1 MNVFKKRLI
10 SLIQVICMLVGIMWG
25 VPFSRGNKVYA
36 ALANHVVIS
45 QIYAGGGLDVG
56 NPTYNRKFVEL
67 YNPTNSSVDLS
78 TWSLQCQENKSINSV
93 KINLTG
99 TIQAHGYYLIVSAIA
114 GSVGQDIPV
123 GEDVLYNFKINTSQQ
138 KVILANTQDALTFTD
153 ITGSPRS
160 ANIID
165 AVGYGIGKYSY
176 SEGNSAPTQS
186 VTQSLLRKAND
197 GSTPYIG
204 SGNGNGWDTDDNA
217 SDFVVCNTP
226 FPRNSSVVEPVP
238 PAAFTVNQ
246 PTSADNGVN
255 DDGKSSVTVNWT
267 DSATTT
273 VDHYEIVA
281 KEGLA
286 PEVSDI
292 VPGETSIANRIQTAT
307 FDWTAGENLY
317 VGVVAVDINGL
328 RTLCTGTPANVTVAA
343 DGHTAS
349 NVATV
354 TSGSYT
360 VSAGGTANET
370 ITNVP
375 YGTTKSDFVAALTK
389 GESHESFDETGL
401 HDPVV
406 SGDKIVVTA
415 EDGTTKVTYTIT
427 VKPAPKSTIATVTSG
442 SYTVSAGGTSNET
455 ITNVPYGTTK
465 SDFVAA
471 LTKGESHESFDE
483 TGLHD
488 PVVSGDKIVVTAEDG
503 TIKVTYTITVN
514 AAPKSTVATVTSG
527 SYTVSAGG
535 TANETITNVP
545 YGTSKIAFQSAL
557 TKGNASQTWDV
568 SELSDP
574 VVSGDKIVV
583 TAEDGTTKVTYTITV
598 KPAPKSTIATVTS
611 GSYTVSAGGTSNE
624 TITNVPYGTT
634 KSDFVAALTKGES
647 HESFDETGLHDPVV
661 SGDKI
666 VVTAEDGTTKVTY
679 TITVKPAPKSTIAT
693 VTSGSYT
700 VSAGGTANET
710 ITNVPYGT
718 SKIAFQSEL
727 TKGNASQTWDVS
739 ELSDP
744 VASGDKIVVTAED
757 GTTKVTYTIT
767 VNAAP
772 KSTIATVTSGSYT
785 VSAGGTSNE
794 TITNVPY
801 GTTKSD
807 FVAAL
812 TKGESHESF
821 DETGLHDPVVSGDKI
836 VVTAEDGTTKVT
848 YTITVKPAP
857 KSTIATVTSGS
868 YTVSAGGTSN
878 ETITNVPYGT
888 TKSDF
893 VAALTKG
900 ESHESFDE
908 TGLHDPVVSGDKI
921 VVTAEDGTTKV
932 TYTVTVNSPIVP
944 AAFTVNQPTSA
955 DNGVNDDGKS
965 SVTVSWT
972 DSGTVTVDHYEI
984 VAKAGSAPGISDT
997 VAGKTSIAKGI
1008 QTATFD
1014 WTAGEN
1020 LYVGVVAVD
1029 VNGLK
1034 TLCSGTTANVTVTA
1048 DGHTPT
1054 PPEIISKGTVIDPET
1069 GKEVESIETKVTKEV
1084 DGTETV
1090 SVKSQEAIVL
1100 RTPDGKVN
1108 PVINI
1113 SKLGFSSEGTSI

>member
-360 VSAGGTANET
+360 V
-370 ITNVP
+370 
-375 YGTTKSDFVAALTK
+375 
-389 GESHESFDETGL
+389 
-401 HDPVV
+401 
-406 SGDKIVVTA
+406 
-415 EDGTTKVTYTIT
+415 
-427 VKPAPKSTIATVTSG
+427 
-442 SYTVSAGGTSNET
+442 
-455 ITNVPYGTTK
+455 
-465 SDFVAA
+465 
-471 LTKGESHESFDE
+471 
-483 TGLHD
+483 
-488 PVVSGDKIVVTAEDG
+488 
-503 TIKVTYTITVN
+503 
-514 AAPKSTVATVTSG
+514 
-527 SYTVSAGG
+527 
-535 TANETITNVP
+535 
-545 YGTSKIAFQSAL
+545 
-557 TKGNASQTWDV
+557 
-568 SELSDP
+568 
-574 VVSGDKIVV
+574 
-583 TAEDGTTKVTYTITV
+583 
-598 KPAPKSTIATVTS
+598 
-611 GSYTVSAGGTSNE
+611 
-624 TITNVPYGTT
+624 
-634 KSDFVAALTKGES
+634 
-647 HESFDETGLHDPVV
+647 
-661 SGDKI
+661 
-666 VVTAEDGTTKVTY
+666 
-679 TITVKPAPKSTIAT
+679 
-693 VTSGSYT
+693 
-700 VSAGGTANET
+700 
-710 ITNVPYGT
+710 
-718 SKIAFQSEL
+718 
-727 TKGNASQTWDVS
+727 
-739 ELSDP
+739 
-744 VASGDKIVVTAED
+744 
-757 GTTKVTYTIT
+757 
-767 VNAAP
+767 
-772 KSTIATVTSGSYT
+772 
-785 VSAGGTSNE
+785 
-794 TITNVPY
+794 
-801 GTTKSD
+801 
-807 FVAAL
+807 
-812 TKGESHESF
+812 
-821 DETGLHDPVVSGDKI
+821 
-836 VVTAEDGTTKVT
+836 
-848 YTITVKPAP
+848 
-857 KSTIATVTSGS
+857 
-868 YTVSAGGTSN
+868 
-878 ETITNVPYGT
+878 
-888 TKSDF
+888 
-893 VAALTKG
+893 
-900 ESHESFDE
+900 
-908 TGLHDPVVSGDKI
+908 
-921 VVTAEDGTTKV
+921 
-932 TYTVTVNSPIVP
+932 
-944 AAFTVNQPTSA
+944 
-955 DNGVNDDGKS
+955 
-965 SVTVSWT
+965 
-972 DSGTVTVDHYEI
+972 
-984 VAKAGSAPGISDT
+984 
-997 VAGKTSIAKGI
+997 
-1008 QTATFD
+1008 
-1014 WTAGEN
+1014 
-1020 LYVGVVAVD
+1020 
-1029 VNGLK
+1029 
-1034 TLCSGTTANVTVTA
+1034 
-1048 DGHTPT
+1048 
-1054 PPEIISKGTVIDPET
+1054 
-1069 GKEVESIETKVTKEV
+1069 
-1084 DGTETV
+1084 
-1090 SVKSQEAIVL
+1090 
-1100 RTPDGKVN
+1100 
-1108 PVINI
+1108 
-1113 SKLGFSSEGTSI
+1113 